1 MKTLDVKSI
10 IDTIKQ
16 EFETFAYVNEDIASR
31 TNLLALNATIEAA
44 RAGDAGKSF
53 AVVATEVK
61 SLADQAQRNTKELRT
76 TVYEKIKVQTE
87 AISKQFEVRD
97 CGRFTEMAQT
107 LIQLIV
113 RNLFERT
120 ADVRWWATDDAFC
133 NALENQIPDS
143 TQSASRRLGLINRF
157 YSVYK
162 NLVLA
167 DTKGNI
173 IATGNPEFNRIQGS
187 SVSDKKWFQ
196 EAMNTF
202 NGDQYV
208 VDDVYNCYLHQDTS
222 VLVYATAVR
231 RNGQLNGRTIGVLG
245 VYFDWQGQAKSIVCD
260 EPTFSSDEWKNI
272 RVLLLDSEHKI
283 IASSD
288 NKGIYQKFSFM
299 PTDKNTPK
307 GYYFQADGT
316 LVAYAKT
323 IGYQEY
329 DGLGW
334 YCVITRKVSQA
345 D

>member
-1 MKTLDVKSI
+1 MTTIDVKSI

-16 EFETFAYVNEDIASR
+16 EFETFAHVNEDIASR

-61 SLADQAQRNTKELRT
+61 SLAGQAQRNTKELRT
-76 TVYEKIKVQTE
+76 TVYDKIRVQTE
-87 AISKQFEVRD
+87 EIAKQFESRD

-107 LIQLIV
+107 LVQLIV

-120 ADVRWWATDDAFC
+120 ADVRWWATDDAFYK
-133 NALENQIPDS
+133 ALELS
-143 TQSASRRLGLINRF
+143 TPETTQHATKRLGVINRF
-157 YSVYK
+157 YTVYK
-162 NLVLA
+162 NLVLT

-173 IATGNPEFNRIQGS
+173 IASANPEFSRIQGS
-187 SVSDKKWFQ
+187 NVSERKWYQ

-208 VDDVYNCYLHQDTS
+208 VDDVYNCHLHHDRS

-231 RNGQLNGRTIGVLG
+231 RGGQLNGRTVGVLG
-245 VYFDWQGQAKSIVCD
+245 VYFDWQKEAKNIVCD
-260 EPTFSSDEWKNI
+260 EPILLPSEWKHM
-272 RVLLLDSEHKI
+272 RVLLVDNNHSI

-288 NKGIYQKFSFM
+288 GNGMYQKF
-299 PTDKNTPK
+299 PLILPDKSKTK
-307 GYYFQADGT
+307 GHYFQADGT

-323 IGYQEY
+323 IGYQDY

-334 YCVITRKVSQA
+334 YCVITRKPFQE
-345 D
+345 

>member
-1 MKTLDVKSI
+1 MTTIDVKNI

-16 EFETFAYVNEDIASR
+16 EFETFAHVNEDIASR

-61 SLADQAQRNTKELRT
+61 SLAGQAQRNTKELRT
-76 TVYEKIKVQTE
+76 TVYEKIREQTE
-87 AISKQFEVRD
+87 EISKQFEARD
-97 CGRFTEMAQT
+97 CGRFSEMAQT

-120 ADVRWWATDDAFC
+120 ADVRWWATDDAFYK
-133 NALENQIPDS
+133 ALENTTPELLQN
-143 TQSASRRLGLINRF
+143 ANRRLGTINRF
-157 YSVYK
+157 YTVYK
-162 NLVLA
+162 NLVLT

-173 IATGNPEFNRIQGS
+173 IACANSDFSRVQGS
-187 SVSDKKWFQ
+187 NVSDKKWYQ

-208 VDDVYNCYLHQDTS
+208 VDDVYNCHLHHDNS

-231 RNGQLNGRTIGVLG
+231 RGGQANGRIVGVLG
-245 VYFDWQGQAKSIVCD
+245 VYFNWQDESKNIVCD
-260 EPTFSSDEWKNI
+260 EPILTPTEWKAM
-272 RVLLLDSEHKI
+272 RVLLLDTEHNI

-288 NKGIYQKFSFM
+288 NKGMYQKF
-299 PTDKNTPK
+299 PLILTDKTKTK
-307 GYYFQADGT
+307 GHYLQADGT

-334 YCVITRKVSQA
+334 YCVITRKAFQG
-345 D
+345 